1 MSEEEEDAW
10 DPELLTM
17 DTEEWGDES
26 EDGARQTD
34 LKEWSQIGGGA
45 CRTGSESWRD
55 RRDWHMMTHSQTL
68 MLR

>member
-1 MSEEEEDAW
+1 
-10 DPELLTM
+10 M

-55 RRDWHMMTHSQTL
+55 CRDWHMMTHSQTL
-68 MLR
+68 ML